1 METLITET
9 DKNRINLVSIE
20 NFNDLEFIIGNYQR
34 GYKWGKKEIL
44 ELLNDI
50 DEFNSNGFYCLQ
62 PLILYPIA
70 ESDTIIFEN
79 DFIVN
84 KKNEIIDGQ
93 QRTTSI
99 FLILEYLKHQG
110 FIKSSITY
118 KITFN
123 TRERSREFLENHLHK
138 VYNIDISTL
147 SSEDITSDKYDDFQA
162 VNNLWEKFIEDF
174 TDYDNVDVY
183 HFFVINVMIK
193 KWIDNF
199 ISNGGNIAQYI
210 DKLLKDVKVI
220 WYELGGTEKEI
231 DKKDIIKVFQNNNNN
246 KIKLTN
252 SELIKALFILQIKKN
267 HIAEIA
273 EFETNRFAMEWD
285 MIENQLQDKS
295 FWYFICSN
303 FQEYDEGTHIDLL
316 FDIINH
322 RPKTTDNFYSYRRYE
337 KKYNQNE
344 VLDWNEILEL
354 YYKLLD
360 WYNDKSTYHYIG
372 FLINANI
379 SSLPKIYKLSHH
391 RKKDDFLDQLKK
403 KIAKEFKKIKD
414 EEYIYQLDNL
424 DYDKNKNAVKT
435 VLFLFNVMYYVND
448 HSSHKFPF
456 ELYVEENWSIEHI
469 NPQNPKDLDDF
480 ESYKNWFF
488 ELIEDLDENKS
499 IIENDLSRIFNKTDS
514 FESLSKEMNNRL
526 QEISIILQRNS
537 DTHKIQNLALIDCNT
552 NSALGNNLFKRK
564 REKILLFDSVGKALS
579 EDGQDL
585 PVFIPQET
593 KNVFNKSYSET
604 QSLKENRWTRSD
616 AEFYKGQVFKR
627 LEEFYNTLA
636 DES

>member
-1 METLITET
+1 METITES
-9 DKNRINLVSIE
+9 DKNRINLVSIK

-70 ESDTIIFEN
+70 ENETITFEN

-99 FLILEYLKHQG
+99 FLILEYLKHRG
-110 FIKSSITY
+110 FIKSNITY

-123 TRERSREFLENHLHK
+123 TRERSKEFLENHLYN

-147 SSEDITSDKYDDFQA
+147 SSEDISSDKYDDFQA
-162 VNNLWEKFIEDF
+162 VNHLWEKFIEDF
-174 TDYDNVDVY
+174 KDYDNVDVY
-183 HFFVINVMIK
+183 HFFVVNIMIK
-193 KWIDNF
+193 KWLDNF
-199 ISNGGNIAQYI
+199 ISTGGNIAEYV

-220 WYELGGTEKEI
+220 WYELGGNEKEI

-316 FDIINH
+316 FDIIND
-322 RPKTTDNFYSYRRYE
+322 RPKKTDNFYSYRKYE

-344 VLDWNEILEL
+344 VLDWNVILEL

-379 SSLPKIYKLSHH
+379 SSLPKIYKLSHN
-391 RKKDDFLDQLKK
+391 RKKDDFLDKLKK
-403 KIAKEFKKIKD
+403 QIIKEFKKIKD
-414 EEYIYQLDNL
+414 EELVYQLDNL

-435 VLFLFNVMYYVND
+435 VLLLFNVMYYVND
-448 HSSHKFPF
+448 HSNHKFPF

-469 NPQNPKDLDDF
+469 NPQNPRDLDDF

-488 ELIEDLDENKS
+488 ELIEDLDEYKS
-499 IIENDLSRIFNKTDS
+499 IIENDLSRIFNKADS

-564 REKILLFDSVGKALS
+564 REKILLFDSVGKVIL
-579 EDGQDL
+579 DGNEL

-616 AEFYKGQVFKR
+616 AQCYKMRVFSR

-636 DES
+636 DEQ

>member
-1 METLITET
+1 METLSTET
-9 DKNRINLVSIE
+9 DKNRINLISIK
-20 NFNDLEFIIGNYQR
+20 NFNDLEFVIGNYQR

-62 PLILYPIA
+62 PLILFPIA
-70 ESDTIIFEN
+70 ENETITFEN
-79 DFIVN
+79 DFTVN

-110 FIKSSITY
+110 FIKSNISY

-123 TRERSREFLENHLHK
+123 TRERSKEFLENHLHN

-147 SSEDITSDKYDDFQA
+147 SSDDISSDKYDDFQA
-162 VNNLWEKFIEDF
+162 VNNFWEKFIEDF
-174 TDYDNVDVY
+174 KDYDNVDVY
-183 HFFVINVMIK
+183 HFFVVNIMIK

-199 ISNGGNIAQYI
+199 ILTGGNIAEYV
-210 DKLLKDVKVI
+210 DKLLNDVKVI
-220 WYELGGTEKEI
+220 WYELGGNEKEI
-231 DKKDIIKVFQNNNNN
+231 DKKGIIKVFQNNNNN

-267 HIAEIA
+267 HITEIA

-316 FDIINH
+316 FDIINN
-322 RPKTTDNFYSYRRYE
+322 RPRKTDNFYSYRKYE

-372 FLINANI
+372 FLINSNI
-379 SSLPKIYKLSHH
+379 SSLPKIYKLSEN
-391 RKKDDFLDQLKK
+391 RKKDDFLNQLKK
-403 KIAKEFKKIKD
+403 QITKEFKKHKD
-414 EEYIYQLDNL
+414 EELVYQLDNL
-424 DYDKNKNAVKT
+424 DYDKNKSAVKT
-435 VLFLFNVMYYVND
+435 VLLLFNVMYYVND
-448 HSSHKFPF
+448 HSNHKFPF

-469 NPQNPKDLDDF
+469 NPQNPRDLDDF

-488 ELIEDLDENKS
+488 ELLEDLDENKS
-499 IIENDLSRIFNKTDS
+499 IIENDLSIIFNKADS

-564 REKILLFDSVGKALS
+564 REKILLFDSVGKVIL
-579 EDGQDL
+579 DGNEL

-616 AEFYKGQVFKR
+616 SQCYKMRVFSR

-636 DES
+636 DEK